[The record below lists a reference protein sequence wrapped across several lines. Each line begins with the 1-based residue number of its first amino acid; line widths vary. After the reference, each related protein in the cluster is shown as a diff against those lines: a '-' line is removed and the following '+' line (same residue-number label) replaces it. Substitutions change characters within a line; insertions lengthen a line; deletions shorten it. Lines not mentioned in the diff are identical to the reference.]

1 MSDHRDKSTQPP
13 RSFRNLLRTILM
25 LDDTP
30 HSIALGTA
38 IGMFVGMT
46 PTVGVQM
53 LIVLGIAFLTRPFF
67 HFNRVAGV
75 LTVYVTNPLTI
86 VPVYWFNY
94 CVGTLFVEQRVS
106 YEHFAAIL
114 QYEGFEQWWV
124 TVSRLLSEVGL
135 PLLTGSLIV
144 AVICS
149 LATYPAMIWL
159 ISRVRHRHAS
169 RECASVLSPQS
180 DTDLKGDD
188 QPEAT
193 TQPEPEEVGACHH

>member
-1 MSDHRDKSTQPP
+1 MPESHASQTRQP
-13 RSFRNLLRTILM
+13 RSLRTLLRTILM

-53 LIVLGIAFLTRPFF
+53 VIVLCIAFLTRPFF
-67 HFNRVAGV
+67 RFNRVAAV

-94 CVGTLFVEQRVS
+94 CVGTLFIEQTVT
-106 YEHFAAIL
+106 YERFSSIL
-114 QYEGFEQWWV
+114 EYHSFKEWTA
-124 TVSRLLSEVGL
+124 TVSHLLSDVGM

-144 AVICS
+144 ALICS

-159 ISRVRHRHAS
+159 IQRVRQHQGESPSEKDAAQPCLAALS
-169 RECASVLSPQS
+169 RTATPSKTATPDKAESP
-180 DTDLKGDD
+180 
-188 QPEAT
+188 
-193 TQPEPEEVGACHH
+193 VV